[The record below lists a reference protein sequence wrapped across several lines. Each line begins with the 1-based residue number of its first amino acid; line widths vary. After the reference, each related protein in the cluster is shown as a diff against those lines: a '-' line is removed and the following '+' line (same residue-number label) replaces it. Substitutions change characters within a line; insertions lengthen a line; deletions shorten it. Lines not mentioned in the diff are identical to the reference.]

1 MAFKFEKLE
10 VWQSALDYS
19 DLIYE
24 ITEKLPKKENFN
36 LVSQMERAA
45 TSISLNIAEG
55 STSQSDAEQAKFL
68 GYAIRSLVETV
79 ACLHLVK
86 RRNYLEDL
94 DLLRKAYRH
103 AEVLFAK
110 LQAMRKAIA
119 PDKYVKEEQA
129 LYEVFTD
136 DGESPF

>member
-1 MAFKFEKLE
+1 MSFKFEKLE

-24 ITEKLPKKENFN
+24 ITERLPKKENFN

-45 TSISLNIAEG
+45 TSVSLNIAEG
-55 STSQSDAEQAKFL
+55 STGQSDPEQAKFL

-86 RRNYLEDL
+86 RRNYLEDPEP
-94 DLLRKAYRH
+94 LRKAYRH
-103 AEVLFAK
+103 AEGLFIK

>member
-1 MAFKFEKLE
+1 MSFKFEKLE

-55 STSQSDAEQAKFL
+55 STGQSDAEQAKFL

-79 ACLHLVK
+79 ACLHHVK
-86 RRNYLEDL
+86 RRNYLEDAEP
-94 DLLRKAYRH
+94 LRKVYRH
-103 AEVLFAK
+103 AEGLFAK
-110 LQAMRKAIA
+110 LQAMRKSIA
-119 PDKYVKEEQA
+119 PNLFVKEEQGM
-129 LYEVFTD
+129 YEVFRN
-136 DGESPF
+136 DGEYPF